1 MKELSCSLREKRS
14 RAGFKT
20 PKYGLVKLSAACASV
35 FSSTKLFF
43 LQKIVI
49 IKMNTREGIP
59 ATDKSCAE

>member
-35 FSSTKLFF
+35 FSSTEPSFSPKNSYY
-43 LQKIVI
+43 QNEYKGG
-49 IKMNTREGIP
+49 TP
-59 ATDKSCAE
+59 AIDQVLR